1 MIAGYLVDRTRGAG
15 RFTVGGRKFSLAV
28 FTLLSG
34 IFMFLFTTSTT
45 QASVLGY
52 SCANALVLYVCF
64 LLVSGL
70 CRVLMRSPFQECR
83 KFRSI

>member
-15 RFTVGGRKFSLAV
+15 RFTVGGRKFSLAI

-52 SCANALVLYVCF
+52 SCANALVLYVPS
-64 LLVSGL
+64 LRLYVSGL
-70 CRVLMRSPFQECR
+70 CRVR
-83 KFRSI
+83 